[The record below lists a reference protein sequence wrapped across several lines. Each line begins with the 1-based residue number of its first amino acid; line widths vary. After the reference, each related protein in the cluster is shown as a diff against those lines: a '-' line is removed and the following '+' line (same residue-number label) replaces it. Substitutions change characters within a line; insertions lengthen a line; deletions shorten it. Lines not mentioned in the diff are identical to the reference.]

1 MKYRIVTT
9 KRFDKAVLRCIS
21 RGYDIVWEQHDDT
34 LLLIMV
40 STGTHSDLFN
50 KKRR

>member
-21 RGYDIVWEQHDDT
+21 RGLATRE
-34 LLLIMV
+34 IMYGNV
-40 STGTHSDLFN
+40 I
-50 KKRR
+50 